1 MGRELQKKKNRSSI
15 NKVTRRKQNIRKRPN
30 ITGNKLVAA
39 QWDKSQTLAQNYARL
54 GLTHRLNTT
63 TGGKEAHPSK
73 TKANEPAT
81 TPKFE
86 NVGQQEA
93 RIIRA
98 EDGSIVN
105 IEYSKPLRHDTL
117 NSEDEDEDESP
128 AVSKKEKETDLVK
141 ALREQATMGIK
152 KERVQSDREMDWVRR
167 LVEKHGEDYQ
177 AMFWD
182 KELNIRQQSVGDIK
196 RRIKK
201 WKAAQKGN

>member
-54 GLTHRLNTT
+54 GLTHRLNTA
-63 TGGKEAHPSK
+63 TGGKESHPSK
-73 TKANEPAT
+73 STTTKTT

-86 NVGQQEA
+86 TTTQQEA
-93 RIIRA
+93 RITRA
-98 EDGSIVN
+98 EDGSIIS

-117 NSEDEDEDESP
+117 NSDDEDEEEDSP
-128 AVSKKEKETDLVK
+128 AAPEKETDLIK
-141 ALREQATMGIK
+141 ALREQASMGIK

-201 WKAAQKGN
+201 WKASQKGGN